1 MKLKRVGYN
10 QTELTL
16 PNNTKVLFSY
26 ETPVAAQLPSGD
38 YVRTEQ
44 KFSRT
49 TTRHINNWLEGVNA
63 EQVKQSFIEDLAKE
77 RNIINVTH
85 SVTNTEL
92 ITV

>member
-10 QTELTL
+10 QTVLTM
-16 PNNTKVLFSY
+16 PNNTEVLFSY

-38 YVRTEQ
+38 YVRTET

-49 TTRHINNWLEGVNA
+49 TTRHINKWLEGVNA

-92 ITV
+92 LSV